1 MIDAET
7 VPTFWM
13 TGLSNREV
21 SHFTQG
27 HRGLKMEGQR
37 APGPDPRVHN
47 QSRIVWLRLSALLE
61 PGGTEKSQKASW
73 KATF

>member
-1 MIDAET
+1 M
-7 VPTFWM
+7 
-13 TGLSNREV
+13 EV
-21 SHFTQG
+21 
-27 HRGLKMEGQR
+27 QR

-61 PGGTEKSQKASW
+61 SGGTEKSQKASW